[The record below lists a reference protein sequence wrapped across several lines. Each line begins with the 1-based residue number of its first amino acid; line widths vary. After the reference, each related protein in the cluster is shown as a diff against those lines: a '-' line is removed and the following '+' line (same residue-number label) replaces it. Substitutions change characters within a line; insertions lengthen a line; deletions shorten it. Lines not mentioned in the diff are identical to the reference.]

1 MKINMKYIFLGLAI
15 FTISLISY
23 VRSDS
28 VCIESV
34 LVTELI
40 QDIRDNGK
48 LDCLR
53 KPLSPPTDKPESE
66 KEKKNRLE
74 AAWDTDCAFEADYD
88 WLKPLKERY
97 GLKSG
102 LVDKDGKSVE
112 T

>member
-1 MKINMKYIFLGLAI
+1 MREILFVMSMIFCM
-15 FTISLISY
+15 FSQ
-23 VRSDS
+23 VQSDA
-28 VCIESV
+28 VCTESV

-40 QDIRDNGK
+40 QDIKDNGK

-53 KPLSPPTDKPESE
+53 KPLPAPTDKAENE
-66 KEKKNRLE
+66 MEKKARLE

-88 WLKPLKERY
+88 WMKPLKEKY

-102 LVDKDGKSVE
+102 LVDRDGKSVE